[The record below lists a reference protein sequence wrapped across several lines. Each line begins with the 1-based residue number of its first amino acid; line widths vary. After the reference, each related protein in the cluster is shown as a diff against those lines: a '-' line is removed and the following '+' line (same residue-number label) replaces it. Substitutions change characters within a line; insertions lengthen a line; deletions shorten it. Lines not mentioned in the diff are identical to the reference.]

1 MANAST
7 MQRATA
13 VEEQSPS
20 GDTILSFGNDSW
32 RLEIE
37 FQPSVNPRG
46 LVHLGTGHVLADA
59 DYCYQIVLAS
69 AEGGSGYCGP
79 AVAARAV
86 RFMDW
91 AVEEGEGA
99 ATLVV
104 TGRVDFGPDGPTD
117 IVVRHAFTL
126 FEGNDRFDEQITL
139 VHRFGR
145 DSHVLSDYR
154 LGFRKRIF
162 ANQTAAWVDG
172 LDAFELVPVPFRRRR
187 GQTQNYMVDS
197 YSAADLVPANWAGR
211 NLPNRP
217 SEAWSWHGRG
227 RGFVFAKYTQE
238 HLEFALADAEFYTR
252 IGEDV
257 PDGHVRLADVGDVCL
272 RFGGAGRTHGA
283 PGIPVELTATRQEFR
298 FGTTSIVPF
307 EGGWED
313 GHRAYAQLMRDR
325 GHVTPKNFNPPV
337 HWNEL
342 YELGWRGGSNAK
354 LQELPEV
361 WEQARVARAF
371 GAEAY
376 YFDPV
381 WDLFEGSSVWDTQ
394 RLGQLRD
401 FVSRLKREFNLELS
415 LHLMMHTKSTT
426 EDPRIYRRDANGDV
440 VRWHGLYEGGY
451 VCPASSTWKDLKTER
466 LLALAEAGTTFF
478 MFDFCD
484 YHLESTKTGIAHHNG
499 EPCSDRT
506 HGHAVPM
513 SLEEHSRGVIEVM
526 QRVKAKYPDLLI
538 EAHDRVSGGIQD
550 YMPLYY
556 EHNLDGHVTFDEH
569 WGFEYMWNPYMDLL
583 SGKALSLYE
592 YNLAFDIPLYLHIN
606 LGFDNTAALS
616 FWWYASTCRH
626 LGLGGIKPG
635 HRNWDGH
642 VAAMRSYLALKP
654 FFAAGRF
661 VGLDRTLHGHVL
673 DERQSAVLVAF
684 NLGSDA
690 VVLEHTIELQLMGI
704 PPDAKLNGD
713 GISREA
719 DGWVLRA
726 DLEGLSARTIEVNWS

>member
-1 MANAST
+1 MAPASAA
-7 MQRATA
+7 QRATA
-13 VEEQSPS
+13 SEATTPT
-20 GDTILSFGNDSW
+20 GHRALSFSNAFW
-32 RLEIE
+32 RLGIDIE
-37 FQPSVNPRG
+37 PSINPG
-46 LVHLGTGHVLADA
+46 SLVHLGTGQVLADA
-59 DYCYQIVLAS
+59 DYCYAIALAS
-69 AEGGSGYCGP
+69 AEGGSGYVGP
-79 AVAARAV
+79 AQSARAV

-91 AVEEGEGA
+91 TLDEGPDST
-99 ATLVV
+99 TLLV

-117 IVVRHAFTL
+117 IVLQHRFTL
-126 FEGNDRFDEQITL
+126 FGTSDRIDEQITL

-145 DSHVLSDYR
+145 DEHELSSYR
-154 LGFRKRIF
+154 FGFRKKMF
-162 ANQTAAWVDG
+162 ANETAAWVDG
-172 LDAFELVPVPFRRRR
+172 LDAFRLTPIPFRRHR
-187 GQTQNYMVDS
+187 GQTQNYMVDG

-211 NLPNRP
+211 NQPNRP

-227 RGFVFAKYTQE
+227 HGFVFAKYSQQ
-238 HLEFALADAEFYTR
+238 HLEFALADGEFYTR

-272 RFGGAGRTHGA
+272 RFAGAGSTHGA
-283 PGIPVELTATRQEFR
+283 PGRAVRLTGETQQFA
-298 FGTTSIVPF
+298 FGVSTIVPF
-307 EGGWED
+307 TGGWED
-313 GHRAYAQLMRDR
+313 GHRAYARLMRDR
-325 GHVTPKNFNPPV
+325 GHVTPANFNPPV

-342 YELGWRGGSNAK
+342 YELGWRGGSNAR

-361 WEQARVARAF
+361 LEQARIAQAF

-381 WDLFEGSSVWDTQ
+381 WDVFEGSSIWDTE
-394 RLGQLRD
+394 RLGPLRD
-401 FVSRLKREFNLELS
+401 FVRILKSEYNLELS
-415 LHLMMHTKSTT
+415 LHLMMHTKSFT
-426 EDPRIYRRDANGDV
+426 EDPRIYRRDRDGEI

-451 VCPASSTWKDLKTER
+451 ICPASDAWKDMKTER
-466 LLALAEAGTTFF
+466 LLELADAGATFF

-484 YHLESTKTGIAHHNG
+484 YHLEATGTGIAHHNG
-499 EPCSDRT
+499 EPCSCPD

-526 QRVKAKYPDLLI
+526 RRVKAKYPDLVI

-556 EHNLDGHVTFDEH
+556 EHNLDGVTFDEH

-635 HRNWDGH
+635 HKNWDGH
-642 VAAMRSYLALKP
+642 VAAMQTYLRLKP
-654 FFAAGRF
+654 FFAEGRF
-661 VGLDRTLHGHVL
+661 VGFSRHVHGHVL
-673 DERQSAVLVAF
+673 DDRKAAVIAAF
-684 NLGSDA
+684 NLASDA
-690 VVLEHTIELQLMGI
+690 ISLEQVIDLDLLGVPAGATLRGEGI
-704 PPDAKLNGD
+704 GKSRDA
-713 GISREA
+713 
-719 DGWVLRA
+719 WTLRLPLA
-726 DLEGLSARTIEVNWS
+726 GLSARVIEIEWT

>member
-1 MANAST
+1 MTNAST
-7 MQRATA
+7 TQRVTA
-13 VEEQSPS
+13 AEGQRPTGERFLTFRN
-20 GDTILSFGNDSW
+20 GTW
-32 RLEIE
+32 ALEVDL
-37 FQPSVNPRG
+37 QPSVNPRN
-46 LVHLGTGHVLADA
+46 LVYLPTGEKLADA
-59 DYCYQIVLAS
+59 DYCYHVVLAS

-79 AVAARAV
+79 AQTSRAV

-91 AVEEGEGA
+91 VLDEGTDSA
-99 ATLVV
+99 NLVV

-117 IVVRHAFTL
+117 IVLRHSFTL
-126 FEGNDRFDEQITL
+126 YANGDRFDEQMSL

-145 DSHVLSDYR
+145 DMHLVSDYR
-154 LGFRKRIF
+154 FGFRKKLF

-227 RGFVFAKYTQE
+227 RGFVFAKYSQE

-252 IGEDV
+252 MGEDV
-257 PDGHVRLADVGDVCL
+257 PDGHVKLADVGDVCL

-283 PGIPVELTATRQEFR
+283 PGIVVELTSLKQEFR
-298 FGTTSIVPF
+298 FGLTTIVPF

-325 GHVTPKNFNPPV
+325 GHVTPKDFNPPV

-361 WEQARVARAF
+361 LEQARVAQAF

-381 WDLFEGSSVWDTQ
+381 WDLFEGSSVWDTE
-394 RLGQLRD
+394 RLGPLPD
-401 FVSRLKREFNLELS
+401 FVKRLKVEFNLELS
-415 LHLMMHTKSTT
+415 LHLMMHTKSIT
-426 EDPRIYRRDANGDV
+426 EDPRIYRRDRNGDI

-451 VCPASSTWKDLKTER
+451 ICPASDAWKDQKTGR
-466 LLALAEAGTTFF
+466 LLELAAAGATFF

-499 EPCSDRT
+499 EPCSDPS

-526 QRVKAKYPDLLI
+526 KRVKAKYPDLLI

-556 EHNLDGHVTFDEH
+556 EHNLDGQVTFDEH

-642 VAAMRSYLALKP
+642 VAAMRTYRSLKP
-654 FFAAGRF
+654 FFASGRF
-661 VGLDRTLHGHVL
+661 VGFNRTLHGHVL
-673 DERQSAVLVAF
+673 DDRRSAVLVAF
-684 NLGSDA
+684 NLASDPAVMNQVIDLRLLGVSRDA
-690 VVLEHTIELQLMGI
+690 VLRGEGLSQCDGQWILQASL
-704 PPDAKLNGD
+704 D
-713 GISREA
+713 
-719 DGWVLRA
+719 
-726 DLEGLSARTIEVNWS
+726 GLSARVIEVDWS